1 MPPVAQDQL
10 IAKGPAGA
18 SSAAVLVSGALVL
31 NADAAHTFQIN
42 TSQANIARVDIV
54 DVDLVLTTRDG
65 AKIILQGAALNA
77 FSADGFKVV
86 FLDGVAQ
93 LEALVQQVGEVKID
107 TVDRVAHSA
116 PQRSPQQKN
125 NNPQDDSDQTDKGD
139 PAQPS
144 QSRLTAPVE
153 GQVGPAKPTP
163 EHPIA
168 EITPQ
173 HAFDT
178 PPSRAAPPAPEV
190 TSSSNLLVELLARTG
205 TSLNNGLLLGSYGAD
220 GADTN
225 AIAARQIAPQVIVSP
240 SQGLIVQA
248 NALGGQSF
256 IKILHVTF
264 SGAGNAY
271 SLSLQG
277 VPAGYT
283 IEGATPNAQ
292 GVYELDLA
300 RYRVGTTGNA
310 FNVPIQFSL
319 ADPNAAQP
327 IHDTFT
333 LQVAMGVS
341 GSGPATIYKNPY
353 TVVVHDAKTANDIS
367 TAQTGNNVLVLPAQ
381 GIGYQITAAGHDTI
395 TGGRNDDTIY
405 GAGGEN
411 VFDGALGDNTLD
423 YTKAG
428 GAETIDAGA
437 GMATGAQGVDTISN
451 FDRFVGGTVDSLL
464 IGNAKTVF
472 LASGGEATND
482 VFRTG
487 GGGTTLAPE
496 TIQGSARGVNTVSY
510 VDATRGVSVNLQT
523 GVATGFGVQQLSN
536 IQILIGSA
544 HDDTLTGSTTTQKI
558 AAGGPNSNSLFDPGG
573 GGTFAAVESIIGSAA
588 GINTLTYSGSNAAVN
603 VSLITGLATGYGVQ
617 HVSHIQSLIG
627 SRFSDF
633 LTGSSTAIA
642 LSGGAGGNDTFDG
655 GGGGTDG
662 APESISGSSSGN
674 NTLTFVNA
682 PGGVSVNLT
691 VGLVTGAY
699 GVETI
704 NAIQNIIGSGFNDF
718 LVGSNS
724 TRSMSGGRG
733 GDDTFDGGG
742 GGTLIAPESLIGSST
757 GLNTVTYAQATSGV
771 TVDLQANTAV
781 GYGVQSLAN
790 IRAVI
795 GSAFSDSMKGSV
807 NTTILTGG
815 GGGNDTFDA
824 GGGGTA
830 QAPETI
836 LGSLTGSSTLTYVND
851 TIGSLIANLTTGV
864 IDAGGAHGYGF
875 QTVASIQRLIGSA
888 QGNDFL
894 TGGKSTIYLAA
905 GSSSASDT
913 FDGGGGGTKSAPE
926 SIVGS
931 ANGINTLT
939 FARYATG
946 SISARLTTGVIDA
959 GGTTGYGYLVISQ
972 IQRLI
977 GTAFG
982 GDFLQGAKG
991 VIFIGAGSDTASDT
1005 FDGGGAGTQFAPV
1018 TITGSTGGTN
1028 TLTFAEDTAP
1038 GGGVNV
1044 NLATGVVSGG
1054 YGFQQVANIHR
1065 LIGSAVGA
1073 DTITGDNS
1081 GDFIQ
1086 AGDGATSITTGS
1098 GVNTII
1104 GGAGRDTINARLGDN
1119 LIDGGGGDASIISGT
1134 GNNTLTFVR
1143 AHGPVQVD
1151 LIAGTATGYGVETII
1166 GSVANLIGS
1175 TFNDYLR
1182 GSPATRTL
1190 RAGGPL
1196 SNDTFDGGG
1205 GGTSLAPQVIT
1216 GSSQGVNTLTYALDP
1231 VGAIKANLSTG
1242 VIDAGGSSGY
1252 GYAQVYNIQKLIGS
1266 ATGGDTLIG
1275 GVSTLYLGAGGAN
1288 ASDTFDGGGGGTSAR
1303 AETIMGSASGLNTL
1317 SFANDTLDASAGS
1330 VNVNLSSGLVSG
1342 GYGYL
1347 RVYNIHTVIGSAYG
1361 ADTIIGND
1369 AGNILK
1375 AGGGPTLLVAGSGAN
1390 TLIGGL
1396 GRDTIDASVGAN
1408 LIDGGGGNA
1417 SIVGGSGADTL
1428 TYENA
1433 TTPVSLNLRTGR
1445 ESGYGAQTI
1454 TGAIAAVIGS
1464 ALSDSIVGSSST
1476 LSILGGSG
1484 GDDTLDSGGGG
1495 TSLKPETVVGGTGG
1509 VNTLTFSNDT
1519 TGSIVANM
1527 ITGVINAGGA
1537 TGYGYVTASQI
1548 QRLIGSAFGGDYLR
1562 GGPGLIYIGA
1572 GSSNASDTFDGG
1584 GAGTQIAPITIVGSI
1599 GGINTLTFANDTAPS
1614 GGVTVDLAAGT
1625 VAGGYGFENISN
1637 IHRVIGSAAGADT
1650 IVGDNSGDFIQAGAG
1665 ATLITTGT
1673 GSNTIIGGFGRD
1685 TINALLGSN
1694 LIDGG
1699 GGDASIISGSGANTL
1714 TFARA
1719 TGPVQVDLRAG
1730 TATGYG
1736 TETITGT
1743 VANLIGSS
1751 YDDYLRGSTATRTLT
1766 AGGPLSNDTFDGGGG
1781 GTSLAPQV
1789 ITGSAHG
1796 VNTLTFERDP
1806 VGGVKA
1812 NLSTGVIDAGGSAGY
1827 GYALVF
1833 NVQKLIGSAVG
1844 GDTLTGGLSTLFL
1857 GAGGVNASD
1866 TFDGGGGGTVS
1877 KPETIQGGAGGV
1889 STLSFAT
1896 DTLSASLGSVNVSLS
1911 TGVASGFGYYVF
1923 SNIRNV
1929 IGSAHGADTLTGDDN
1944 GNVLQAGG
1952 GATLIVAGRGA
1963 NTLIGG
1969 LGSDTLNAALG
1980 RNVIDGGGGDAS
1992 IIGGSGFDTLTY
2004 APATSGVSVNLN
2016 SGRVNGYGHQTVSG
2030 AIQAVIGSSHSDT
2043 IVGSA
2048 STLKLD
2054 GGAGGDDTFDISGA
2068 GTSLASVTVSGGVG
2082 GINTLSF
2089 AADTVSA
2096 VSADLTQGFVDAGG
2110 PSGYGY
2116 ARVTNIQR
2124 LIGSAVGGDVLKGGP
2139 SVLYLA
2145 VGSEQAIDTFDGGGG
2160 GTQSAPETIVG
2171 GTLAASTLTFAGDTS
2186 PGGGVNVNLSTG
2198 TAIGGYGIERLI
2210 NIHRVIGSAAGADT
2224 IVGDAFN
2231 DFIMA
2236 GNGATQI
2243 TTGPGSGVG
2252 YSTITGG
2259 LGRDTIVA
2267 VVGANLIDGGGGD
2280 ASIIGGSGAD
2290 TLTYDKANGPVIVDL
2305 INQTAS
2311 GYGSQT
2317 ITGAINA
2324 IIGSNYDDTLTGSS
2338 ATTLIEGNGGND
2350 RIDPGGG
2357 GAPTSLETIR
2367 GGLNNLTIV
2376 SYASAHGGVTV
2387 NLETGLA
2394 SGSGYQALVNVVAV
2408 IGSNYSDSLVGSLT
2422 AKSLDG
2428 GGGGDDTFESGGGG
2442 TQAAAETIT
2451 GSATG
2456 TNTLTF
2462 ARDTVHSVLAN
2473 LASGVVDAGG
2483 AAGYGYVQANNIQQ
2497 LIGSAI
2503 GGDSLTGS
2511 AATVFIGAGSANA
2524 TDTFDGGGG
2533 GTAFLPETIQGSAN
2547 GNNVLTFANDSVQ
2560 AVNANLSTG
2569 VVDGGGASGY
2579 GYAFVSHIRQL
2590 YGSAIGG
2597 DTLVGS
2603 TSTTLL
2609 SAANSQHG
2617 DLFDPGG
2624 GGTSLSPISI
2634 VGSSAAG
2641 AINILSYAND
2651 QGGGVAADL
2660 VAGTVNAGAYGYAV
2674 VQNIQQLVGSVG
2686 GGDFLR
2692 GSPITTKI
2700 SAASSTASD
2709 TFDGGG
2715 GGTALAPETIQGS
2728 AFGANFLSFARDTLA
2743 AGGALIDLSNGF
2755 ASATN
2760 YGNLRIF
2767 NIHGV
2772 IGTASGNDTIIGDD
2786 FNDTLKAGA
2795 GSSNITAG
2803 KGHNLI
2809 SGGGGTGVVTIN
2821 AALGFNLIDGGG
2833 GAASIIGGSG
2843 ADTLTYV
2850 HAAGPVVVNLLQ
2862 GAAAGYGPQTISGAI
2877 SAIIG
2882 STFDDTLTGSASTT
2896 SLASGGN
2903 SNNVVFD
2910 GGGGGTA
2917 AAPESILGSQ
2927 YGINTLTF
2935 ASDSS
2940 SGVTV
2945 DLAARSA
2952 TGFGFLTF
2960 TNITRVIGSG
2970 SNDTLIGTTTTTSL
2984 SGGAGGSDLF
2994 DGGGGGTA
3002 ARQETITGS
3011 ATGVNTL
3018 TFARDTIAGVTANLQ
3033 NGVIDAHGATGYGYL
3048 SVSNIQR
3055 LIGSAIGG
3063 DVLTGAGTTLYLA
3076 AGSSTAS
3083 DTFDAGGGGSLAT
3096 PESIIGS
3103 SGGVNTLTYAND
3115 TVSSI
3120 FADLSNSTVNSG
3132 LYGYQYV
3139 NNIQKLVGS
3148 AVGHDTLVGAANTLL
3163 LQAGSAINGD
3173 TFDGGGGGTSTT
3185 AESIVGSVSGVNTL
3199 TFAGDTVVG
3208 VNADLSTGIVDAN
3221 GAGGYGYEVVS
3232 NIQVLVGSARTDTL
3246 KGSTTTQ
3253 SISGGAGGDDIIDPG
3268 GGGTGATPETIAG
3281 SLTGIN
3287 TLTFASDTT
3296 TPVSANLRLGVVN
3309 AGGATGYGYLTVSL
3323 IQKLI
3328 GSSQSDS
3335 LIGSGS
3341 TLLLSGGAG
3350 GNDTFDAGGGGANV
3364 APLTITGGTGGVN
3377 TLDYSNDTF
3386 GSVNADLTTG
3396 VIDAGGALK
3405 YGNQQASNIQRLIG
3419 SAAGGDTLKAGA
3431 GVIFLSAGSAAA
3443 ADTFDGG
3450 GVGTSLAP
3458 LTIVGSSGGGGT
3470 ITFASDTI
3478 AGSLGGVIVNLA
3490 NSSVSG
3496 AYGVEVIS
3504 NIHSVIGSAAGNDS
3518 ITGDTS
3524 NDTIQAGSGAVT
3536 IVSGTGNNSLIAGG
3550 GGDFINA
3557 SAGANTIV
3565 AGGGT
3570 LTLQTSGNANTL
3582 SFVNAGNGVNVALTA
3597 GGGTITGYG
3606 SVVLAGALQGV
3617 IGTGYNDTLT
3627 GSSTT
3632 KYLSGGTGGND
3643 TFDSGGGTGVT
3654 LIGSSTGANLVTFA
3668 RDTVTSG
3675 GVTVN
3680 LGGGAF
3686 SGTYGSGTITN
3697 IHNVIGSAAGAD
3709 SIYGDSFPDSLVAGG
3724 GANILIQSGAGTGNT
3739 LIGGVG
3745 RTTINAA
3752 TGSSLILLGGGVTSV
3767 VGSSGGGNDTVS
3779 FANDTTSGVSVNLLT
3794 HLFTG
3799 FGGGTIAGAIQSL
3812 IGTTFNDSL
3821 VGSASTTNIQGVG
3834 GSDTFD
3840 GGGGGSNVAA
3850 ESLVGSNGGVN
3861 FVSFA
3866 NDTSAAGGASVDLTL
3881 GTASATNYGVLA
3893 LTNIHN
3899 VIGSA
3904 FGADT
3909 IKGDSTGNI
3918 IIAGAGATSI
3928 QAGSGTNAIT
3938 GGAGQDT
3945 INAAAG
3951 TNTILLGGG
3960 NTSVIGGSGADTLSF
3975 ANDTTTGV
3983 TVDLILGT
3991 ATGYGVSTV
4000 TGSLQG
4006 LIGSTGSDSLRGS
4019 STTTYLSGGAGGS
4032 DTLDGAG
4039 AGISGAAATIIGGV
4053 GGVNTFTLA
4062 ADTIAAVNANLQTN
4076 VVDAGGAGGYGYYAL
4091 TNIQKL
4097 IGSAVGGDTLTG
4109 GTTTLFLGAGSD
4121 TASDTFDG
4129 GGGGTS
4135 GVYETITGSLNGN
4148 NTLQF
4153 AGDTATGAA
4162 GGMSINLATGV
4173 VKGVTTGFYGYEQ
4186 VSNIHN
4192 VIGSASGNDVFV
4204 LETTHADSIRA
4215 GGGAVSVLTGTTGN
4229 TIVAGAGF
4237 DTITS
4242 TPGRDLIYAGGGSL
4256 SLILPN
4262 TGNADTL
4269 SFANATAAVI
4279 ATLSATSG
4287 TASGYSTGG
4296 PVTATITGVLQNLVG
4311 SQFSDS
4317 LTGSATTLSLNG
4329 GAGGNDT
4336 FDGGGGGTAL
4346 APETITGA
4354 STGVNLI
4361 TFAHDTV
4368 GGVNVNLL
4376 NGAVSGTYGYEQLS
4390 NIHNVIG
4397 SATGADRIVADNS
4410 GDQITLGAGASSV
4423 TGGSGGDTIR
4433 GGIGNDTIMGG
4444 SGSDS
4449 IVAGAG
4455 HVTIVGGAG
4464 NDTIDA
4470 TLATAGSISGGA
4482 GRSAANADLITV
4494 GNTFAQSMLTGASSV
4509 DGGAG
4514 NNTLKLNW
4522 NVNHVNSFDFATIYN
4537 QIHNITTI
4545 DVSANSSAGAVT
4557 YTLNSTEINSMN
4569 SNHSIY
4575 IKLAS
4580 NDILNISLQANEQLS
4595 LGSGGAEYITNSTT
4609 HAIISTIHTI

>member
-1 MPPVAQDQL
+1 M
-10 IAKGPAGA
+10 
-18 SSAAVLVSGALVL
+18 
-31 NADAAHTFQIN
+31 
-42 TSQANIARVDIV
+42 
-54 DVDLVLTTRDG
+54 
-65 AKIILQGAALNA
+65 
-77 FSADGFKVV
+77 
-86 FLDGVAQ
+86 
-93 LEALVQQVGEVKID
+93 
-107 TVDRVAHSA
+107 
-116 PQRSPQQKN
+116 
-125 NNPQDDSDQTDKGD
+125 
-139 PAQPS
+139 
-144 QSRLTAPVE
+144 
-153 GQVGPAKPTP
+153 
-163 EHPIA
+163 
-168 EITPQ
+168 
-173 HAFDT
+173 
-178 PPSRAAPPAPEV
+178 
-190 TSSSNLLVELLARTG
+190 
-205 TSLNNGLLLGSYGAD
+205 
-220 GADTN
+220 
-225 AIAARQIAPQVIVSP
+225 
-240 SQGLIVQA
+240 
-248 NALGGQSF
+248 
-256 IKILHVTF
+256 
-264 SGAGNAY
+264 
-271 SLSLQG
+271 
-277 VPAGYT
+277 
-283 IEGATPNAQ
+283 
-292 GVYELDLA
+292 
-300 RYRVGTTGNA
+300 
-310 FNVPIQFSL
+310 
-319 ADPNAAQP
+319 
-327 IHDTFT
+327 
-333 LQVAMGVS
+333 
-341 GSGPATIYKNPY
+341 
-353 TVVVHDAKTANDIS
+353 
-367 TAQTGNNVLVLPAQ
+367 
-381 GIGYQITAAGHDTI
+381 
-395 TGGRNDDTIY
+395 
-405 GAGGEN
+405 
-411 VFDGALGDNTLD
+411 
-423 YTKAG
+423 
-428 GAETIDAGA
+428 
-437 GMATGAQGVDTISN
+437 
-451 FDRFVGGTVDSLL
+451 
-464 IGNAKTVF
+464 
-472 LASGGEATND
+472 
-482 VFRTG
+482 
-487 GGGTTLAPE
+487 
-496 TIQGSARGVNTVSY
+496 
-510 VDATRGVSVNLQT
+510 
-523 GVATGFGVQQLSN
+523 
-536 IQILIGSA
+536 
-544 HDDTLTGSTTTQKI
+544 
-558 AAGGPNSNSLFDPGG
+558 
-573 GGTFAAVESIIGSAA
+573 
-588 GINTLTYSGSNAAVN
+588 
-603 VSLITGLATGYGVQ
+603 
-617 HVSHIQSLIG
+617 
-627 SRFSDF
+627 
-633 LTGSSTAIA
+633 
-642 LSGGAGGNDTFDG
+642 
-655 GGGGTDG
+655 
-662 APESISGSSSGN
+662 
-674 NTLTFVNA
+674 
-682 PGGVSVNLT
+682 
-691 VGLVTGAY
+691 
-699 GVETI
+699 
-704 NAIQNIIGSGFNDF
+704 
-718 LVGSNS
+718 
-724 TRSMSGGRG
+724 
-733 GDDTFDGGG
+733 
-742 GGTLIAPESLIGSST
+742 
-757 GLNTVTYAQATSGV
+757 
-771 TVDLQANTAV
+771 
-781 GYGVQSLAN
+781 
-790 IRAVI
+790 
-795 GSAFSDSMKGSV
+795 
-807 NTTILTGG
+807 
-815 GGGNDTFDA
+815 
-824 GGGGTA
+824 
-830 QAPETI
+830 
-836 LGSLTGSSTLTYVND
+836 
-851 TIGSLIANLTTGV
+851 
-864 IDAGGAHGYGF
+864 
-875 QTVASIQRLIGSA
+875 
-888 QGNDFL
+888 
-894 TGGKSTIYLAA
+894 
-905 GSSSASDT
+905 
-913 FDGGGGGTKSAPE
+913 
-926 SIVGS
+926 
-931 ANGINTLT
+931 
-939 FARYATG
+939 
-946 SISARLTTGVIDA
+946 
-959 GGTTGYGYLVISQ
+959 
-972 IQRLI
+972 
-977 GTAFG
+977 
-982 GDFLQGAKG
+982 
-991 VIFIGAGSDTASDT
+991 
-1005 FDGGGAGTQFAPV
+1005 
-1018 TITGSTGGTN
+1018 
-1028 TLTFAEDTAP
+1028 
-1038 GGGVNV
+1038 
-1044 NLATGVVSGG
+1044 
-1054 YGFQQVANIHR
+1054 
-1065 LIGSAVGA
+1065 
-1073 DTITGDNS
+1073 
-1081 GDFIQ
+1081 
-1086 AGDGATSITTGS
+1086 
-1098 GVNTII
+1098 
-1104 GGAGRDTINARLGDN
+1104 
-1119 LIDGGGGDASIISGT
+1119 
-1134 GNNTLTFVR
+1134 
-1143 AHGPVQVD
+1143 
-1151 LIAGTATGYGVETII
+1151 
-1166 GSVANLIGS
+1166 
-1175 TFNDYLR
+1175 
-1182 GSPATRTL
+1182 
-1190 RAGGPL
+1190 
-1196 SNDTFDGGG
+1196 
-1205 GGTSLAPQVIT
+1205 
-1216 GSSQGVNTLTYALDP
+1216 
-1231 VGAIKANLSTG
+1231 
-1242 VIDAGGSSGY
+1242 
-1252 GYAQVYNIQKLIGS
+1252 
-1266 ATGGDTLIG
+1266 
-1275 GVSTLYLGAGGAN
+1275 
-1288 ASDTFDGGGGGTSAR
+1288 
-1303 AETIMGSASGLNTL
+1303 
-1317 SFANDTLDASAGS
+1317 
-1330 VNVNLSSGLVSG
+1330 
-1342 GYGYL
+1342 
-1347 RVYNIHTVIGSAYG
+1347 
-1361 ADTIIGND
+1361 
-1369 AGNILK
+1369 
-1375 AGGGPTLLVAGSGAN
+1375 
-1390 TLIGGL
+1390 
-1396 GRDTIDASVGAN
+1396 
-1408 LIDGGGGNA
+1408 
-1417 SIVGGSGADTL
+1417 
-1428 TYENA
+1428 
-1433 TTPVSLNLRTGR
+1433 
-1445 ESGYGAQTI
+1445 
-1454 TGAIAAVIGS
+1454 
-1464 ALSDSIVGSSST
+1464 
-1476 LSILGGSG
+1476 
-1484 GDDTLDSGGGG
+1484 
-1495 TSLKPETVVGGTGG
+1495 
-1509 VNTLTFSNDT
+1509 
-1519 TGSIVANM
+1519 
-1527 ITGVINAGGA
+1527 
-1537 TGYGYVTASQI
+1537 
-1548 QRLIGSAFGGDYLR
+1548 
-1562 GGPGLIYIGA
+1562 
-1572 GSSNASDTFDGG
+1572 
-1584 GAGTQIAPITIVGSI
+1584 
-1599 GGINTLTFANDTAPS
+1599 
-1614 GGVTVDLAAGT
+1614 
-1625 VAGGYGFENISN
+1625 
-1637 IHRVIGSAAGADT
+1637 
-1650 IVGDNSGDFIQAGAG
+1650 
-1665 ATLITTGT
+1665 
-1673 GSNTIIGGFGRD
+1673 
-1685 TINALLGSN
+1685 
-1694 LIDGG
+1694 
-1699 GGDASIISGSGANTL
+1699 
-1714 TFARA
+1714 
-1719 TGPVQVDLRAG
+1719 
-1730 TATGYG
+1730 
-1736 TETITGT
+1736 
-1743 VANLIGSS
+1743 
-1751 YDDYLRGSTATRTLT
+1751 
-1766 AGGPLSNDTFDGGGG
+1766 
-1781 GTSLAPQV
+1781 
-1789 ITGSAHG
+1789 
-1796 VNTLTFERDP
+1796 NTLTFERDP

-1952 GATLIVAGRGA
+1952 GATLIVAGRGV

-3724 GANILIQSGAGTGNT
+3724 GANILIQSGTGTGNT